1 METSKSDPGWKRTRE
16 GESRGNLPGGKS
28 LRSLN
33 PKADAS
39 KEDGL
44 AHRYPGKGISLKSG
58 RTLLRAR

>member
-1 METSKSDPGWKRTRE
+1 METSKSEPGWKRTRE

-28 LRSLN
+28 LRSLDL
-33 PKADAS
+33 KANAS

-44 AHRYPGKGISLKSG
+44 ARRYQGKGISLEAG